1 MCCEQVR
8 LFKSQ
13 STGTQGPT
21 KAFRF
26 YSFLVSDWSALSEN
40 LLWLAENDDP
50 GGPVGHYRVYGWL
63 SPAIG
68 TAAWHTNVDGFKISS
83 LGPGT
88 TQVDMWLSSPTGYRY
103 WSLAFLTYVVMVC
116 PTWYVCLLCCPG
128 WGNFL
133 QHISSYSSTL
143 NLFGPLTYFYFT

>member
-13 STGTQGPT
+13 STETQGPT

-50 GGPVGHYRVYGWL
+50 GGPVGHYRVHGWL

-83 LGPGT
+83 PGFHNPQAGT
-88 TQVDMWLSSPTGYRY
+88 GEFGSSEEGFLVDPITCGET
-103 WSLAFLTYVVMVC
+103 F
-116 PTWYVCLLCCPG
+116 
-128 WGNFL
+128 
-133 QHISSYSSTL
+133 
-143 NLFGPLTYFYFT
+143 